1 MANVV
6 IVSDWQEKKARRNHP
21 SLMYNSTRIRDQTR
35 KTTSEDKYYG
45 GVKKAKHPRVIS
57 TIKRPSVKK
66 AKHFT
71 APKQPYFYETLIAMA
86 IRSSPMK
93 ALNVA
98 EIHAYI
104 AELYPYFKT
113 CPGSLKASIIR
124 ALSSST
130 CFEKL
135 GEPCQHYWTLTSKAK
150 TGSTKEPKDV
160 AKNWASYSQQTN
172 QFLFPAHPQTP
183 ATPFPQRTYIHC
195 PPVIPPTA
203 AVAHSQAT
211 ISPNVFVGPYTRAD
225 VPFSAHWNA
234 NLRQGGLTHDDLLR
248 RYIHH
253 NPLYPRVSVVI
264 PTHQRHQDESGIKI
278 SQVFA
283 LNSRSMVLS
292 RSPTNERLS
301 TKIVPYH
308 PCTFRMCHCTH
319 NSSTLSS
326 LVSED
331 KDRFEDA

>member
-1 MANVV
+1 MDNVV
-6 IVSDWQEKKARRNHP
+6 IVSDWQEQKARRNHP
-21 SLMYNSTRIRDQTR
+21 SLMHNSTRIRDQTR
-35 KTTSEDKYYG
+35 KTTNKDKYYG
-45 GVKKAKHPRVIS
+45 GVKKVKQPRVTS
-57 TIKRPSVKK
+57 TIKHPSSKK

-86 IRSSPMK
+86 IRSSPIK

-104 AELYPYFKT
+104 AQLYPYFKT

-124 ALSSST
+124 ALSSSA

-150 TGSTKEPKDV
+150 TGSTKEPKDFGQ
-160 AKNWASYSQQTN
+160 NCASYLQETN

-183 ATPFPQRTYIHC
+183 ATPFSQRTYIHSPSLT
-195 PPVIPPTA
+195 PPAA
-203 AVAHSQAT
+203 AVAHSQAV
-211 ISPNVFVGPYTRAD
+211 ISSKVFAGPNGRAD
-225 VPFSAHWNA
+225 VPFSPHWNA
-234 NLRQGGLTHDDLLR
+234 NLRQGGLTHDELLR
-248 RYIHH
+248 RYIQH
-253 NPLYPRVSVVI
+253 NPLYPRVSVI
-264 PTHQRHQDESGIKI
+264 TPTHQRHQDESGIKI
-278 SQVFA
+278 GQVFS
-283 LNSRSMVLS
+283 LNSQSMVLP
-292 RSPTNERLS
+292 RSSIKERLP

-308 PCTFRMCHCTH
+308 PCTFRMCHCNH
-319 NSSTLSS
+319 DSPSLSS